1 MKQLKLLMNTIKTY
15 KLRFGY
21 NLLRVEER
29 NIKKKPRKTIKIRME
44 EKRLKKRETWLT
56 FWAVISVLSFLEN

>member
-29 NIKKKPRKTIKIRME
+29 NIKKKTRKTIKIRME
-44 EKRLKKRETWLT
+44 EKD
-56 FWAVISVLSFLEN
+56 

>member
-44 EKRLKKRETWLT
+44 EKRLKKRET
-56 FWAVISVLSFLEN
+56 

>member
-29 NIKKKPRKTIKIRME
+29 NIKKKKQKNYQDKNVG
-44 EKRLKKRETWLT
+44 KRLKKRET
-56 FWAVISVLSFLEN
+56 